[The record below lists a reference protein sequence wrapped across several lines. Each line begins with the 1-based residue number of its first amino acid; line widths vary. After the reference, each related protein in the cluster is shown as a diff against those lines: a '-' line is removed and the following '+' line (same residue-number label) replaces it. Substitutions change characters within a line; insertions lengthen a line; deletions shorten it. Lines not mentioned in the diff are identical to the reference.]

1 MATKTRSHTLTMFR
15 DNADTNAIFTQQ
27 VIDGDNTL
35 HIEKA
40 EDDGDTKSLF
50 SLANN
55 GFSLLQHWADNY
67 SDTYTP
73 EVILSGPED
82 AYQLKIAPSKM
93 ECNGLKF
100 VKCLPGGKK
109 KTLLVL
115 DDHQT
120 RRFISWLNRTH
131 S

>member
-1 MATKTRSHTLTMFR
+1 MATTRSHTLTMFR

-50 SLANN
+50 NLTNN
-55 GFSLLQHWADNY
+55 GFGLLQHWAENY

-73 EVILSGPED
+73 EVILSGPKD

-93 ECNGLKF
+93 ETNGLKF

>member
-1 MATKTRSHTLTMFR
+1 MATTRSHTLTMFR
-15 DNADTNAIFTQQ
+15 DNADTNAVFTQQ
-27 VIDGDNTL
+27 AIDGINTL
-35 HIEKA
+35 RIDKA
-40 EDDGDTKSLF
+40 EDDGDAKSLF
-50 SLANN
+50 NLANA
-55 GFSLLQHWADNY
+55 GFDLLKHWADTY
-67 SDTYTP
+67 SDFAYKP
-73 EVILSGPED
+73 EIILSGPAD
-82 AYQLKIAPSKM
+82 AYQLRIAPSKM
-93 ECNGLKF
+93 ETNGLKF

>member
-1 MATKTRSHTLTMFR
+1 MATTRSHTLTMFR

-27 VIDGDNTL
+27 ATDGDNYFS
-35 HIEKA
+35 IEKA
-40 EDDGDTKSLF
+40 EDEGDSNTLF
-50 SLANN
+50 TLANN
-55 GFSLLQHWADNY
+55 GFNLLQHWAANY

-73 EVILSGPED
+73 EVILSGATD

-93 ECNGLKF
+93 ETNGLKF